1 MADVDDNTSL
11 KGAVLRRRFHVTNPG
26 PTETVIAATVVPP
39 LAIHRWKAALASGI
53 LAVILGALILG
64 WPGISVLVASV
75 LFGVVLLALGCA
87 QVFFGLATDVS
98 AGGRILLFLSGAV
111 SLILAVLTFRHFGD
125 ALAVLLLAIWVGIGF
140 ILRGVSITVSAIGDP
155 LMSGRGWQIFFGVI
169 SVIAG
174 TILIAVPFASILTL
188 AIVVGVSLIVLG
200 VFEIVSAFK
209 MRRRGDAGEI
219 SVNLRRP
226 KAA

>member
-11 KGAVLRRRFHVTNPG
+11 KGAVLRRRFHVTDPG

-98 AGGRILLFLSGAV
+98 TGGRILLFLSGAV

-125 ALAVLLLAIWVGIGF
+125 AFAVLLLAIWVGIGF

-155 LMSGRGWQIFFGVI
+155 LLSGRGWQIFFGVI

-188 AIVVGVSLIVLG
+188 AIVVGISLVVLG